1 MLLKYTPE
9 GTEGRT
15 WTFTPEKLLSSE
27 AEAIEKATKMTYAEF
42 GVAIIKG
49 SATARRAL
57 LWVYLKREEPTL
69 KLASIDVPVGVIALE
84 YEPHEL
90 KQMRD
95 EAERSE
101 DLTDAE
107 RKAALEFFDKEL
119 GDAEVDAPKADGN
132 DDASSDSA
140 PSPTSSTSPPLRS
153 AG

>member
-1 MLLKYTPE
+1 MLLRYTPE

-90 KQMRD
+90 VAMRA

-101 DLTDAE
+101 ELTDTE
-107 RKAALEFFDKEL
+107 RRMALEFFDKEI
-119 GDAEVDAPKADGN
+119 GDAEVEAPKATGN
-132 DDASSDSA
+132 GDASSDLGS
-140 PSPTSSTSPPLRS
+140 SHTSSISPPLRS